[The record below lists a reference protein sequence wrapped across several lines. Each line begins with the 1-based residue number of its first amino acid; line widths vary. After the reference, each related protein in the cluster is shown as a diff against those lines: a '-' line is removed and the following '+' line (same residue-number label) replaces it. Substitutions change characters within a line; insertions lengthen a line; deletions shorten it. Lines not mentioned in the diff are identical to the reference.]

1 MPRKKKDGTNVS
13 DLDYLVLTS
22 LIPKPLYGY
31 AIRRD
36 IMERTEGLIKPGLAS
51 LYDVLHRLLNDGLI
65 EKDKDEVIDGRV
77 RRTYRITGLGEHAIA
92 SKERILRLLK
102 ARQFG
107 AQQVDARLVLGGI

>member
-22 LIPKPLYGY
+22 LIPAPLYGY

-36 IMERTEGLIKPGLAS
+36 IMERTEELIKPSLAS
-51 LYDVLHRLLNDGLI
+51 LYDVLHRLLSDGLI

-77 RRTYRITGLGEHAIA
+77 RRTYQITGLGEQVIA
-92 SKERILRLLK
+92 GKERILQLLNSRTA
-102 ARQFG
+102 ARE
-107 AQQVDARLVLGGI
+107 V